1 MYFSQKRS
9 IIKEKVYFAFAKDSE
24 GIKVK
29 RITASQAAEKWNIT
43 PRRVQEL
50 CKCGAIAG
58 AERLGARWTI
68 PADAVRPIDGRS
80 KAAKADTDP
89 HRPLVRRSPFLDMTD
104 LYNTAGT
111 ADECIAALAYHPEA
125 QALFAA
131 EIAYSRGEIDK
142 VYQQARYF
150 LDRRSG
156 FYAMISGGMLL
167 GLVAMW
173 KGDIDLWHQAKR
185 HIYEAPWK
193 DENDRDIIALS
204 IASTDLSIRNTRDF
218 PDWFYRGRFE
228 HLPSDAHPAA
238 RVFYIKYLFIY
249 AQELA
254 AGQLQLDD
262 VSGLGLMRSH
272 PFIMEPMIAQ
282 AVVDKTVM
290 VEIYLRLLCA
300 ITYHQTGDDTNAAF
314 HLDRAIRLCLPDRL
328 YGPLV
333 EHRRQ
338 LGLFLD
344 ERLLLID
351 PEAAKRVK
359 ELHKTLHEGWVKIHN
374 AVMKENISAKL
385 SAREREVVRLAA
397 FGLSNDQIAAQLHIT
412 KASVKSVV
420 QTARNKTGV
429 EDRKDFGAYI

>member
-1 MYFSQKRS
+1 MEQ
-9 IIKEKVYFAFAKDSE
+9 
-24 GIKVK
+24 
-29 RITASQAAEKWNIT
+29 ITAKEAAEKWNIT
-43 PRRVQEL
+43 ARRVQEL
-50 CKCGAIAG
+50 CKKGLIPGAQKFG
-58 AERLGARWTI
+58 PNWTI
-68 PADAVRPIDGRS
+68 PAETARPIDGRS
-80 KAAKADTDP
+80 KAGKAAKQNPDA

-104 LYNTAGT
+104 LYNTPGSAN
-111 ADECIAALAYHPEA
+111 ECIDALAYHPEA

-142 VYQQARYF
+142 VYERATYF
-150 LDRRSG
+150 LEQRSG

-173 KGDIDLWHQAKR
+173 KGDINLWHQAKK
-185 HIYEAPWK
+185 HMYKAPWK

-228 HLPSDAHPAA
+228 HLPADAHPAA
-238 RVFYIKYLFIY
+238 RVFYIKYLLIY

-254 AGQLQLDD
+254 AGQLHLED
-262 VSGLGLMRSH
+262 VTGLGLMRSH

-282 AVVDKTVM
+282 AVAEKTVM
-290 VEIYLRLLCA
+290 AEIYLRLLCA
-300 ITYHQTGDDTNAAF
+300 ITYHQTGDNTNAAF
-314 HLDRAIRLCLPDRL
+314 HLDRAIKLCLPDRL

-351 PEAAKRVK
+351 PEAAKKVK
-359 ELHKTLHEGWVKIHN
+359 ELHKKLHKGWVNIHN
-374 AVMKENISAKL
+374 AIMENTISAKL
-385 SAREREVVRLAA
+385 SDREREVARLAA
-397 FGLSNDQIAAQLHIT
+397 FGLSDDQIATQLHIT
-412 KASVKSVV
+412 KSSVKSMI
-420 QTARNKTGV
+420 QMARNKTGV
-429 EDRKDFGAYI
+429 KDRKSFGAYI